1 MFSPPKLTVVRC
13 KKEERHTLRDELNA
27 KLREVYNE
35 RYLDEPKEFEVE
47 EESIICYPNRI
58 DSSVVSKRLDHFQF
72 ILELESFLVIP
83 AI

>member
-13 KKEERHTLRDELNA
+13 KKEERHKLRDELNA

-47 EESIICYPNRI
+47 EESVICYPNRI
-58 DSSVVSKRLDHFQF
+58 DSSVVSKRLDHF
-72 ILELESFLVIP
+72 
-83 AI
+83 